1 MKSLNK
7 TILAAAIAMAP
18 FAANALEALDD
29 EFLGDV
35 TGQEGITIEETS
47 WNTIEEFRYV
57 DGDGDLTQDASGNV
71 LAGTIALSDIKVGSL
86 GVDASGNATIA
97 GVKTVTE
104 IDAAYNGVLITTKQV
119 GDDAPSVN
127 ALGFA
132 DGQDI
137 SIGGIYLGAA
147 NGTQNSIG
155 TVTIA
160 NAATYATADALT
172 LLAGFGVSGSIIAN
186 NGNSHIEKQTL
197 ISSKADGTTGV
208 HIVTEGGGMIQSVTY
223 TDGALNNGTN
233 SITIAGLAQ
242 FRTAD
247 TDDIDSV
254 ASSYATGNY
263 IRGTRTEFDLDVEGG
278 AVVLSNYKANS
289 SMTIGGIYI
298 GSTSIGS
305 IAILGSETQGEISI
319 SAH

>member
-35 TGQEGITIEETS
+35 AGQEGITIEETS

-97 GVKTVTE
+97 GVKSVTE

-155 TVTIA
+155 TVTIENASSYMSTTGAA
-160 NAATYATADALT
+160 NIGAL
-172 LLAGFGVSGSIIAN
+172 GVSAAALAASAG
-186 NGNSHIEKQTL
+186 GHIEKQTL

-208 HIVTEGGGMIQSVTY
+208 HIVAEGGGIIQSVTY
-223 TDGALNNGTN
+223 TDGAANDGTN
-233 SITIAGLAQ
+233 SVSIVGLAQ

-247 TDDIDSV
+247 TDDINSV
-254 ASSYATGNY
+254 ASSYTSGSF
-263 IRGTRTEFDLDVEGG
+263 IRGTRTEFDLDVTGG
-278 AVVLSNYKANS
+278 AVVLSNQVSNS
-289 SMTIGGIYI
+289 SMTIGGIVI
-298 GSTSIGS
+298 GTQSIGS
-305 IAILGSETQGEISI
+305 LAILGSHTEGTTSI